1 MRESIKEMPGKT
13 TGIDDTGNAIPLE
26 NRERSDCMVKHWITY
41 GDWLGTHIYT
51 HISPLHNFVS

>member
-26 NRERSDCMVKHWITY
+26 NWEYSDCMVKH
-41 GDWLGTHIYT
+41 
-51 HISPLHNFVS
+51 